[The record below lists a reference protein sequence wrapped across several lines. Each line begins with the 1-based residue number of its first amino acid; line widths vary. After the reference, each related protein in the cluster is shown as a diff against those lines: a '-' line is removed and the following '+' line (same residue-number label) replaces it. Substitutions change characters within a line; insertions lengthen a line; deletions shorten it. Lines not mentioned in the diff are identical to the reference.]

1 MNKKFILV
9 LLVIIIIL
17 GIVFGYNFLVANKKE
32 KNESISDKTNISSQ
46 DTELTSEA
54 ENEELIENNIVNDEI
69 ESKED
74 EKEEKSNTENK
85 TVEKEDKKDKEN
97 TIKESESK
105 EEKENTVQENE
116 IKSDTT
122 KEEKQETK
130 NELFSKYYGKAEKLL
145 ETMTLEEKVG
155 QMFLARYPESGVI
168 NEIKNQN
175 PGGYILFGRDFQNKT
190 KQQII
195 NELKNDQKNSKIK
208 LALGVDEE
216 GGTVVRVS
224 AYKAF
229 RSSKF
234 KSPQEL
240 YKSGGLNA
248 ILKDSKEKSK

>member
-105 EEKENTVQENE
+105 EEKEKVIQQKKKN
-116 IKSDTT
+116 K
-122 KEEKQETK
+122 KQK
-130 NELFSKYYGKAEKLL
+130 MNYFRNIMEKL
-145 ETMTLEEKVG
+145 
-155 QMFLARYPESGVI
+155 
-168 NEIKNQN
+168 KN
-175 PGGYILFGRDFQNKT
+175 Y
-190 KQQII
+190 
-195 NELKNDQKNSKIK
+195 
-208 LALGVDEE
+208 
-216 GGTVVRVS
+216 
-224 AYKAF
+224 
-229 RSSKF
+229 
-234 KSPQEL
+234 
-240 YKSGGLNA
+240 
-248 ILKDSKEKSK
+248 